1 MLIAV
6 YVQHEV
12 YTLETFLDGLIT
24 ALVTTSPCGRIS
36 VRKLMLFFVYQISTH
51 EERVQMNPGCSVC
64 DER

>member
-24 ALVTTSPCGRIS
+24 ALVTTSPGGRIS
-36 VRKLMLFFVYQISTH
+36 VRKLMLFFIYQISTH
-51 EERVQMNPGCSVC
+51 VERVQMNPGCSVC